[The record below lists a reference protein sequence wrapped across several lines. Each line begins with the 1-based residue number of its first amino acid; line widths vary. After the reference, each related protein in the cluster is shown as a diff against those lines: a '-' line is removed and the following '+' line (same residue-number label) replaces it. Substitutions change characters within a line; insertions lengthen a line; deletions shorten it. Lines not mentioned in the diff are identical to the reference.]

1 MSQIASADKATDRSV
16 ARRDF
21 LPSRRATS
29 YDFISPLSLNLHGSN
44 ILITGS
50 ALPDGVGFATARA
63 FARAGASGIV
73 LADLH
78 DVPPELVAQLKAA
91 AVDAKRSEPTVIT
104 RQVDISKLGKPFR
117 TRFAARDP
125 GLAPE
130 RTLD

>member
-1 MSQIASADKATDRSV
+1 MAQNADKAADRSM

-21 LPSRRATS
+21 LPSRRAAS
-29 YDFISPLSLNLHGSN
+29 YDFISPLSLNLHGN
-44 ILITGS
+44 NVLITGS

-78 DVPPELVAQLKAA
+78 PVPSELVAQLKAA

-104 RQVDISKLGKPFR
+104 RQFDISKLGGPVR
-117 TRFAARDP
+117 SSSSDH
-125 GLAPE
+125 GLAP
-130 RTLD
+130 RRMSD